1 MPRQDHCR
9 YTPAVGATVTLTAP
23 SVAVEPGGEATLV
36 VRVRNTGTVVDEFAL
51 SVLGD
56 AAGWTTVEPPTISL
70 FPGAEENAR
79 IVFRPPRGPAV
90 PAGPMPF
97 GLHARSKEDPAGS
110 TAEEGTVEV
119 GAFLEPFAELV
130 PRTSR
135 GSRSASHDVAVD
147 NRGNTR
153 LSAELEAAD
162 ADRLLGFDVNPPA
175 LVVEPGMAGFAKV
188 QVKPTKRFWR
198 GTPKTRPFQLVVRS
212 QGAPP
217 ITLDGS
223 LLQEAML
230 PPWFMRAIA
239 ALVALLIIAIVLW
252 LTVLKPSIESA
263 ASEAVASPLAD
274 LREDVND
281 ALGDAGLPTMGPGD
295 GGGSSPEPSASTDPG
310 SSGAPATPTP
320 SPGGPVIPG
329 LGSPVDGRLDQGT
342 TSITTTG
349 TLFVTDLVFSNPNG
363 REGAIVLLRN
373 STPLLE
379 LRLENFRD
387 LDFHFVT
394 PIVVTADQTL
404 NLSLTCTGGGPCDP
418 AVLYS
423 GYLRP

>member
-1 MPRQDHCR
+1 MPRLHPCR

-23 SVAVEPGGEATLV
+23 SVAVEPGGEASLV
-36 VRVRNTGTVVDEFAL
+36 VRVRNTGTVVDEFSL

-56 AAGWTTVEPPTISL
+56 AAGWATVEPPTISL

-79 IVFRPPRGPAV
+79 IVFRPPRGPAI

-119 GAFLEPFAELV
+119 GAFFEPFAELV

-162 ADRLLGFDVNPPA
+162 ADRLLGFDVKPPA

-212 QGAPP
+212 EGAPP

-230 PPWFMRAIA
+230 PPWFMRALL
-239 ALVALLIIAIVLW
+239 ALLALLILAIVLW
-252 LTVLKPSIESA
+252 LGVLKPSIESA

-281 ALGDAGLPTMGPGD
+281 ALDEAGLPTMGPD
-295 GGGSSPEPSASTDPG
+295 GGGASAEPSASADPG
-310 SSGAPATPTP
+310 SSGSPATPEP
-320 SPGGPVIPG
+320 STGGPFIPG
-329 LGSPVDGRLDQGT
+329 LGNPVDGRLDQAR

-349 TLFVTDLVFSNPNG
+349 TLFVTDFVFSNPNG
-363 REGAIVLLRN
+363 REGAIVVLRD

-394 PIVVTADQTL
+394 PIVLTADQAL